1 MNKNFIAGEW
11 VDGDSAIENRN
22 PSDISDLIGS
32 YAQAST
38 SQLETALESAR
49 AAQKIWAR
57 TGLEARQT
65 ALMHIGNSLMARA
78 DELGELLSRE
88 EGKPRAEGRGE
99 VYRAGQF
106 FTYYAAEVLRHDIR
120 LLE

>member
-38 SQLETALESAR
+38 SQLETALCGQRS
-49 AAQKIWAR
+49 
-57 TGLEARQT
+57 RQ
-65 ALMHIGNSLMARA
+65 H
-78 DELGELLSRE
+78 DD
-88 EGKPRAEGRGE
+88 PQGRYHCGSW
-99 VYRAGQF
+99 
-106 FTYYAAEVLRHDIR
+106 
-120 LLE
+120 